1 MSVSSPVERRRDHMG
16 FGLLLCGYFILT
28 VMSFGMGDYSFA
40 AYIIGA
46 VVTANAALKLKDYCP
61 RFGML
66 IAAAGIY
73 LLIGLYDVVAF
84 MDELFLWNL
93 ITAESTL
100 PTAVDRVRFFGEV
113 FFHVMLLWSIR
124 TIAAD
129 VEEEKIKGRSH
140 ISLVFTGI
148 WAVGQL
154 VLLFVP
160 SLAAFQNQFFP
171 KLLLLMV
178 LLTYGFNAFLLHACF
193 RDICPEGEELGAPE
207 KRSRFAFIN
216 KLNDKF
222 DEKSTKALKETLAY
236 GEQKQREREEKRQS
250 KKKKK

>member
-1 MSVSSPVERRRDHMG
+1 MG

-28 VMSFGMGDYSFA
+28 FMSFGMGDYSFA

-46 VVTANAALKLKDYCP
+46 VVAANAALKLKDYCP

-66 IAAAGIY
+66 VAAAGIY

-84 MDELFLWNL
+84 MDELFLWNF

-100 PTAVDRVRFFGEV
+100 PTVVDRVRFFGEV
-113 FFHVMLLWSIR
+113 FFHAMLLWGVR

-129 VEEEKIKGRSH
+129 VEEDKIKGKAVRNM
-140 ISLVFTGI
+140 VFTGI

-154 VLLFVP
+154 VLLAFP
-160 SLAAFQNQFFP
+160 ALAAFQNQVFT
-171 KLLLLMV
+171 KILLLVV
-178 LLTYGFNAFLLHACF
+178 LITYIFNTLLLHACF
-193 RDICPEGEELGAPE
+193 RDICPAGEELGAPQ

-222 DEKSTKALKETLAY
+222 DERSTKALKETLAY
-236 GEQKQREREEKRQS
+236 GEQKQREREEKRKS
-250 KKKKK
+250 KKKRNK